1 MIIDINRVLG
11 PIPADDVPSRDE
23 AGLVAELDRLGI
35 DLACTVHS
43 HALFY
48 DPVAGAPPPA
58 SGRLVHVPV
67 LVPGPLGTGPSTA
80 RLVRLCPAEHRF
92 ALTGPHGL
100 ALAGDLADRGTTV
113 LLGWESAGFG
123 EIHRLATLLP
133 RLRVVLVNTGYRALR
148 ELADLM
154 DAHPRIGVDT
164 ATLNGHQSVEWLAR
178 RHGAHRVWFGTGA
191 PVSDD
196 AGPRFQLDHLDLPD
210 DDVALIAGGNAR
222 TLLGLPGDSAPPRD
236 AARTGGRT

>member
-1 MIIDINRVLG
+1 MIIDIDRVLG
-11 PIPADDVPSRDE
+11 PIPGDDVASADE
-23 AGLVAELDRLGI
+23 RGLVAELDRHRI
-35 DLACTVHS
+35 DLACVVHS

-48 DPVAGAPPPA
+48 DPTARPPRTV
-58 SGRLVHVPV
+58 SDRLVRVPV
-67 LVPGPLGTGPSTA
+67 LVPGPLGTGGTAA

-92 ALTGPHGL
+92 ALTGPHGS
-100 ALAGDLADRGTTV
+100 ALAGDLADQGTAV
-113 LLGWESAGFG
+113 LLGWRSATFD
-123 EIHRLATLLP
+123 EIHRLATRHP
-133 RLRVVLVNTGYRALR
+133 RLRLILTDTGYRSLR

-191 PVSDD
+191 PVGDD

-210 DDVALIAGGNAR
+210 TDIALIAGGNAR
-222 TLLGLPGDSAPPRD
+222 ALLKLDQD
-236 AARTGGRT
+236 GR